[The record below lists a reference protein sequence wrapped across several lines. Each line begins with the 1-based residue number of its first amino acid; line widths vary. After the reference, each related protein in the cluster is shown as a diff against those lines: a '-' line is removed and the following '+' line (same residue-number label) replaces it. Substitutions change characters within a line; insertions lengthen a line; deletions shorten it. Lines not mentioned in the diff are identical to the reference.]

1 MNHQISIVGSQL
13 LPIYVGIK
21 EFNPD
26 KVHFIV
32 SNESLGSIT
41 ALKPLLKNIQFS
53 THNCDAFDFFA
64 IKLTCEKIIDKINSN
79 DTITFNLTGGTK
91 IMVLACQ
98 ALIIEKALK
107 GFYINQDD
115 TLLELPSYT
124 RKKINTELTTKEFF
138 DLSGHSIATSNVLS
152 DFTAEDLK
160 MSSLIESFANADKK
174 YTVIT
179 NYFRKKYNNA
189 NIKIPSSGKEIIPN
203 NIELTW
209 SVNSITIK
217 MNGKELRSFK
227 SKNIHQLFFNSGWW
241 ELLVANEMS
250 NWGKFKELLINCVLP
265 FKIDVTSSKNEIDV
279 LLNTGKKLIFVECKS
294 GNVKQEDVNK
304 MKAIK
309 QTYGGLISKSI
320 LVSRFLPSPTIIEK
334 CKELDIE
341 IFYCY
346 AFQNRLVNPLN
357 KILVKL
363 DELNKKMSL

>member
-1 MNHQISIVGSQL
+1 MKHQISIVGSQL
-13 LPIYVGIK
+13 LPIYVGIN

-32 SNESLGSIT
+32 SNESIGSI
-41 ALKPLLKNIQFS
+41 AVLIPLLKNIHHS
-53 THNCDAFDFFA
+53 VHNCDAFDFFA
-64 IKLTCEKIIDKINSN
+64 IKATCVKIIDEIDSN
-79 DTITFNLTGGTK
+79 DNISFNLTGGTK

-98 ALIIEKALK
+98 ALIIEKGLN

-124 RKKINTELTTKEFF
+124 RKKINTELNTKEFL
-138 DLSGHSIATSNVLS
+138 DLSGHNISSSNVLA
-152 DFTAEDLK
+152 DFTTDDFK
-160 MSSLIESFANADKK
+160 MSSVIESFANSDKR
-174 YTVIT
+174 YSIIT
-179 NYFRKKYNNA
+179 NFFRKKYNNS
-189 NIKIPSSGKEIIPN
+189 NLKIPPSGKENITY
-203 NIELTW
+203 NIEITW
-209 SVNSITIK
+209 DIDKISIK
-217 MNGKELRSFK
+217 AKSKEFLSLK

-241 ELLVANEMS
+241 ELQVAKEIS
-250 NWGKFKELLINCVLP
+250 NWSKFKELLINCVLP
-265 FKIDVTSSKNEIDV
+265 FKIDVKSSKNEIDV

-320 LVSRFLPSPTIIEK
+320 LVSRFLPRPTIIEK

-346 AFQNRLVNPLN
+346 DIQNRIVNPLN
-357 KILVKL
+357 EVLVKL
-363 DELNKKMSL
+363 DEINIKGSL

>member
-32 SNESLGSIT
+32 SNESIGSI
-41 ALKPLLKNIQFS
+41 AVLKPLLKNIQHS
-53 THNCDAFDFFA
+53 VHNCDAFDFFA
-64 IKLTCEKIIDKINSN
+64 IKATCEKIIDKIDSS
-79 DTITFNLTGGTK
+79 DSITFNLTGGTK

-98 ALIIEKALK
+98 ALIIEKGLN

-124 RKKINTELTTKEFF
+124 RKKINTELDTKEFL
-138 DLSGHSIATSNVLS
+138 DLSGHNISSSNVLS
-152 DFTAEDLK
+152 DFTADDFK
-160 MSSLIESFANADKK
+160 MSAVIESFANSDRR

-179 NYFRKKYNNA
+179 NHFRKKYNNS
-189 NIKIPSSGKEIIPN
+189 NQKIPSAGKENLPN
-203 NIELTW
+203 GIEVVW
-209 SVNSITIK
+209 SINSVLIK
-217 MNGKELRSFK
+217 ANGKDLLSLK
-227 SKNIHQLFFNSGWW
+227 SKNILQLFFNSAWW
-241 ELLVANEMS
+241 ELQVAKEMS
-250 NWGKFKELLINCVLP
+250 NWSKLKELLINSVLP
-265 FKIDVTSSKNEIDV
+265 FKIDIKSAKNEIDV

-320 LVSRFLPSPTIIEK
+320 LVSKFLPSPTIIEK
-334 CKELDIE
+334 CKELDID

-346 AFQNRLVNPLN
+346 AFQNRMVNPLN
-357 KILVKL
+357 KVLVKL
-363 DELNKKMSL
+363 DEINKKGSM